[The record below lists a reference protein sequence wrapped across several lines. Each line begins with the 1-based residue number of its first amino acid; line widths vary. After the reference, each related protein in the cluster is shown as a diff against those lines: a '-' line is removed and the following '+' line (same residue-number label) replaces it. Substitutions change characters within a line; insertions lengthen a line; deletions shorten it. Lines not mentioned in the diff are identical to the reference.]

1 MWTHK
6 NVAAL
11 RTEPWVYVALPDTE
25 IEYFQ
30 MHEPKDVVP
39 RQPWELLAPTRL
51 DWLCPVPWIGFAVL
65 RTYRALKSLSI
76 L

>member
-39 RQPWELLAPTRL
+39 RQR
-51 DWLCPVPWIGFAVL
+51 WIGLAVL
-65 RTYRALKSLSI
+65 RTYRVLKSLSI

>member
-39 RQPWELLAPTRL
+39 RQPW
-51 DWLCPVPWIGFAVL
+51 IGFAVL

>member
-39 RQPWELLAPTRL
+39 RQRVGA
-51 DWLCPVPWIGFAVL
+51 IGFAVL